1 MDKRIIEKIRKDFKP
16 FYKKT
21 LGILVYGSLASE
33 TNDNRSDIDICIV
46 APDYNPLR
54 LYRETL
60 LFNYDIRIF
69 ETMPLFLK
77 MQVIENHKII
87 YSKDIYDLYE
97 YFYRFR
103 KIWKDQRYRQRLS
116 KEELI
121 DMFD

>member
-87 YSKDIYDLYE
+87 YSRDIYDLYK
-97 YFYRFR
+97 YFYHFSTSES
-103 KIWKDQRYRQRLS
+103 RL
-116 KEELI
+116 
-121 DMFD
+121 